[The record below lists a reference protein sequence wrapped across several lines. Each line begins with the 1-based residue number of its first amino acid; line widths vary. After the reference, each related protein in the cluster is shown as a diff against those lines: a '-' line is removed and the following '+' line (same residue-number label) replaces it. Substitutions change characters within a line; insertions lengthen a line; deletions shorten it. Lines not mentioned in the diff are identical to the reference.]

1 LISFGSYWEFLYW
14 MRGEKYNSKKNN
26 NKNKNNNN
34 ETASRKKKEK

>member
-26 NKNKNNNN
+26 NKNNNN